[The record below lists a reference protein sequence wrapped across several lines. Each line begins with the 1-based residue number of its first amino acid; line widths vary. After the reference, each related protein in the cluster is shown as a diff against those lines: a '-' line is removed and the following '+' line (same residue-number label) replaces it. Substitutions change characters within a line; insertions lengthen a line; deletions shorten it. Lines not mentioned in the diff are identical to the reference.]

1 MSASLPTDSAE
12 SPAVDSFDSYTVVEA
27 IGAGDFADA
36 YKVSAGERELALKW
50 ASDRK
55 GSSARL
61 ENEIEVLKL
70 LDHKGI
76 PTFFADGEK
85 DDRPYLVM
93 SLAPGHTVQ
102 QTLRERAEAGGVQ
115 GQNEVL
121 TFIRDLFAILAH
133 IHERGWVH
141 RDVKS
146 ANVLTT
152 VSMAN
157 TSLIDFGFAKR
168 IGETEI
174 RVDDSFWRAGAARY
188 SPPEKHAHPGKAVP
202 EHDVFAVGVLA
213 YQLLT
218 GEYPWDAPVESDVG
232 ELRELMCSTQ
242 PSRVGDRNSM
252 VDSDASRLVMGLIEI
267 RDTDRPSAAE
277 ALEQVKRLLAE
288 YARRQPAAPG
298 TNVIVYSRVVRDPLF
313 GDVRLTEYERL
324 VLNTPQMQRLRY
336 IKQLGLTNLVYPGAE
351 HTRLSHA
358 IGCVYRTEQMLR
370 SIEDI
375 NGVRI
380 ERDTRLV
387 SRLFALIHDVTH
399 VGYGHTIEDEL
410 AIFERHDRNQKR
422 IERLVL
428 DAKSALSA
436 LLSSN
441 PEGQQ
446 ARAHFDRDASI
457 QQRSAI
463 TELVSGSTG
472 ADVLDYIDRDAFHC
486 GLDHRIDSAIFR
498 QLHLQSPPGSQE
510 ERLISLLYGPE
521 GPRIDREYAVESL
534 LSERYALFLKVYC
547 HKRKHA
553 ASALLDKALSV
564 ALFGGTKKAGAEIE
578 ERDYEL
584 LADDVIVDR
593 LRHSNRATARK
604 SAERLVRRELPRGVF
619 RAQLLPEGSSRTDVA
634 YEDRRH
640 ELQKLGLFDPKR
652 RLELVRR
659 LARAAQLNADDV
671 FIYCPPK
678 APGYQRVKHWL
689 SRRPGRDEPADDVG
703 SPLREIKSRHLG
715 LWELWAFC
723 ADSEPKAAERLA
735 IAAEDLFGHSNRIDV
750 NPRSDRL
757 F

>member
-1 MSASLPTDSAE
+1 MSESLPPDSAE
-12 SPAVDSFDSYTVVEA
+12 FPTVDSFGSYAVIEA
-27 IGAGDFADA
+27 LGAGDFADV
-36 YKVSAGERELALKW
+36 YKVSDGESEYALKW
-50 ASDRK
+50 AGDRK
-55 GSSARL
+55 GAAGRL
-61 ENEIEVLKL
+61 ANEVEVLKH

-76 PTFFADGEK
+76 PAYIADGEK
-85 DDRPYLVM
+85 SDRPYVVM
-93 SLAPGHTVQ
+93 SLAPGQTIER
-102 QTLRERAEAGGVQ
+102 TLRERAEAGGVH

-121 TFIRDLFAILAH
+121 TFLRDLFAVLAH

-152 VSMAN
+152 ASMAN

-168 IGETEI
+168 DGAVEI

-202 EHDVFAVGVLA
+202 EHDVFAAGVLA

-218 GEYPWDAPVESDVG
+218 GEYPWDAPVDRDVG
-232 ELRELMCSTQ
+232 ELREMMCSTQ
-242 PSRVGDRNSM
+242 PLRVSDRNSM
-252 VDSDASRLVMGLIEI
+252 VDGETSRLVMGLIEI
-267 RDTDRPSAAE
+267 RDTDRPSAGD
-277 ALEQVKRLLAE
+277 ALEQVEQLLAE

-298 TNVIVYSRVVRDPLF
+298 ASVIAFSRVVRDPLF
-313 GDVRLTEYERL
+313 GDVRLTDYERL
-324 VLNTPQMQRLRY
+324 VLNTPEMQRLRY
-336 IKQLGLTNLVYPGAE
+336 VKQLGLTNLVYPGAE
-351 HTRLSHA
+351 HTRFSHA
-358 IGCVYRTEQMLR
+358 LGCVYRTEQMLR

-380 ERDTRLV
+380 DRNTRLV

-399 VGYGHTIEDEL
+399 VAYGHTIEDEL
-410 AIFERHDRNQKR
+410 AIFERHDRNAKR

-428 DAKSALSA
+428 DAKSALST

-441 PEGQQ
+441 PEGQE

-457 QQRSAI
+457 QKRSAI

-498 QLHLQSPPGSQE
+498 QLHLQSPPGSQD
-510 ERLISLLYGPE
+510 ERLISLLYGRE

-553 ASALLDKALSV
+553 ASALLDRALSV
-564 ALFGGTKKAGAEIE
+564 ALFGGAKKAGPEIE
-578 ERDYEL
+578 EREYEW
-584 LADDVIVDR
+584 LADDVIIDR
-593 LRHSNRATARK
+593 LRHSKRATARK
-604 SAERLVRRELPRGVF
+604 SADRLFHRKLPRGVF
-619 RAQLLPEGSSRTDVA
+619 RAQLLPDGPNRTDGA

-640 ELQKLGLFDPKR
+640 ELQKMGLFDPRR
-652 RLELVRR
+652 RLELIRR
-659 LARAAQLNADDV
+659 LAKAAKLEADDV

-723 ADSEPKAAERLA
+723 SEPEQNAAERLA
-735 IAAEDLFGHSNRIDV
+735 AASEDLFGLSNRIDV